1 MAQLTLEEF
10 VKKFQE
16 ADKAVYD
23 HYALRPQVKCN
34 GYYQYDYGSE
44 EDKTWQEEH
53 TKLQDNL
60 NQLKD
65 HFSHRKDRLI
75 LIKNPGKII
84 GGRTVQGYGGK
95 LCSFDVSDLKHIEL
109 SEVKEEGDV
118 KMPYKIDLQGN
129 AKRTSKSYYYRIK
142 RTDGK
147 VYWRVAEA
155 DLTTILK

>member
-10 VKKFQE
+10 VKNFQE
-16 ADKAVYD
+16 AYQAVYD
-23 HYALRPQVKCN
+23 HYDSRPQVS
-34 GYYQYDYGSE
+34 YYNDDSE
-44 EDKTWQEEH
+44 EGKAWQEEH
-53 TKLQDNL
+53 NKLQDNL
-60 NQLKD
+60 NQLRD

-95 LCSFDVSDLKHIEL
+95 LCSFYVSDLKHIEL

-129 AKRTSKSYYYRIK
+129 AKRTSKSYCYRIK
-142 RTDGK
+142 RIDGK
-147 VYWRVAEA
+147 VYWRVAEE